1 MDKMKEGM
9 QCLGV
14 KWSLR
19 NTSEIVEYWY
29 EVLLGIKYWIERE
42 QTELKYEPS
51 AEEKAAG
58 IAQFS
63 LVDVYKRQL
72 MDLWAQMYL
81 LDRGERLCK
90 YISHYRDNYFK
101 PGRRNG
107 HIVYSYDISKE
118 NQERI
123 HSKIGDICMSM
134 KAKDYL
140 DLPERIDNIVE
151 IQMPPEIQKAYDS
164 FEEEQVLSMIASPTL
179 SHISVRYWV

>member
-1 MDKMKEGM
+1 MTFGQRIELGRIITDKEMTDIDKMKEGM

-63 LVDVYKRQL
+63 LVV
-72 MDLWAQMYL
+72 
-81 LDRGERLCK
+81 GEMATITAL
-90 YISHYRDNYFK
+90 
-101 PGRRNG
+101 
-107 HIVYSYDISKE
+107 
-118 NQERI
+118 
-123 HSKIGDICMSM
+123 
-134 KAKDYL
+134 AKDYSKT
-140 DLPERIDNIVE
+140 RMRFWNGNTGRCTT
-151 IQMPPEIQKAYDS
+151 S
-164 FEEEQVLSMIASPTL
+164 FSPTCRVT
-179 SHISVRYWV
+179 SSGSD

>member
-1 MDKMKEGM
+1 MIQRIDIKGGQMTFGQRIELGRIITDKEMTGIDKMKEGM

-63 LVDVYKRQL
+63 LVV
-72 MDLWAQMYL
+72 
-81 LDRGERLCK
+81 GEMATITAL
-90 YISHYRDNYFK
+90 
-101 PGRRNG
+101 
-107 HIVYSYDISKE
+107 
-118 NQERI
+118 
-123 HSKIGDICMSM
+123 
-134 KAKDYL
+134 AKDYSKDPDEIL
-140 DLPERIDNIVE
+140 EWKYGKVYNLLFTNLQSHLFRERLNKE
-151 IQMPPEIQKAYDS
+151 LERKAQQKAN
-164 FEEEQVLSMIASPTL
+164 ARKP
-179 SHISVRYWV
+179 RNKWR